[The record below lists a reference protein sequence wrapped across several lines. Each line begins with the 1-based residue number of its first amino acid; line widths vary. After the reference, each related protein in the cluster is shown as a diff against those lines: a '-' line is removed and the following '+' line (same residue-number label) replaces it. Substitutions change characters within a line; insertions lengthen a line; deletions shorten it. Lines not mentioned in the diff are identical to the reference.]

1 MGQREHASTPINL
14 EMLRLIREGFAAS
27 GMTQEALAR
36 TSEVPRSTLANIL
49 SPTAA
54 PRLIHVGQMVQIA
67 VALGADAR
75 AWIGELE
82 AFERKRLG
90 KLGPRRARPRPAPQ
104 VQKRAAR
111 AKPAGKE

>member
-14 EMLRLIREGFAAS
+14 EMLRLIREGFAAA

-36 TSEVPRSTLANIL
+36 ASEVPRSTLANIL

-75 AWIGELE
+75 AWIAELE
-82 AFERKRLG
+82 AFERKRRG
-90 KLGPRRARPRPAPQ
+90 DPGPRRVRRRPAPH

-111 AKPAGKE
+111 KPTGNE